1 MNIFAASILIEFMA
15 RRVHRRAAKKSVHV
29 GTMGPKAAGQSELS
43 WKLKLKVSVRNGVKS
58 RIIPF
63 IFRQRLLSCRDVKP
77 SGVLSRMDH

>member
-43 WKLKLKVSVRNGVKS
+43 WKLKLKVKCQEWCEVANHPIHLQTKTVK
-58 RIIPF
+58 
-63 IFRQRLLSCRDVKP
+63 LS
-77 SGVLSRMDH
+77 